1 MEVKMNYNFVADIH
15 THTLVSGH
23 AYGTIR
29 EMAQAAAEKKLEL
42 LGFAEHAPG
51 IPGTMEPFYYNNLK
65 VIPRNLYGVDVIHGS
80 EINVLNDGTLSLE
93 QNYVDKLD
101 YAIVGIHKECY
112 TDAGIEQNTK
122 NMISCMKHEKVKFVS
137 HPDDDHTPLNYEKLV
152 EAAKKYHVALEL
164 NNSSLVKKEFRLN
177 CYDNYK
183 KMLKLCMEQ
192 GVYIIVSSDAHDPS
206 WVGEFTLARE
216 LLDDIGFDG
225 RLILNTDK
233 NKILEFIDF
242 SKKMQI

>member
-1 MEVKMNYNFVADIH
+1 
-15 THTLVSGH
+15 
-23 AYGTIR
+23 
-29 EMAQAAAEKKLEL
+29 
-42 LGFAEHAPG
+42 
-51 IPGTMEPFYYNNLK
+51 
-65 VIPRNLYGVDVIHGS
+65 
-80 EINVLNDGTLSLE
+80 
-93 QNYVDKLD
+93 
-101 YAIVGIHKECY
+101 
-112 TDAGIEQNTK
+112 
-122 NMISCMKHEKVKFVS
+122 MKHEKVKFVS

-177 CYDNYK
+177 CYDNYR

-242 SKKMQI
+242 SKKM